1 MKKNNTVETAQKGQA
16 TNKNTQPENVKNDL
30 KKIQEHREAKKS
42 NVPTG
47 KVTLLKET
55 EARKKARKEQYD
67 NFRINS
73 LKRKCKNR
81 GLSEEDISKYVEKL
95 KEQLNSPHSYHI
107 LIMFDKKEVDMV
119 KQAIKNEGLEY
130 KVMADSYVMLD
141 GDSEVLDTVRG
152 IMPPSAK
159 IHPYAKKFESVLPAE
174 KKEVIKKPSNNTAEA
189 KANAKQAKR
198 GKGLHGSKRWL
209 HRLQKGRTKDTEGKP
224 KKFRVHSSEFFL
236 RNGKP
241 AKRRKPSP
249 RPNAGVNPTRV
260 HIGKRAWK
268 KASST
273 QAVLS
278 LAERISKQKAIAIQ
292 LKAKKGSTDSK
303 KASTTAKKAA

>member
-1 MKKNNTVETAQKGQA
+1 MNKNNTVETAQKGQA
-16 TNKNTQPENVKNDL
+16 TTKNTQPENVKNDL

-42 NVPTG
+42 KVPTG

-67 NFRINS
+67 NFRINA
-73 LKRKCKNR
+73 LKRRCKR
-81 GLSEEDISKYVEKL
+81 MGLSEEDISKYVKKL

-107 LIMFDKKEVDMV
+107 LIMFDKKEFDMV

-130 KVMADSYVMLD
+130 KVMTDSHMMLD
-141 GDSEVLDTVRG
+141 GDSEVLETLRG

-159 IHPYAKKFESVLPAE
+159 IHPYVKKFESVLPIE

-189 KANAKQAKR
+189 KANAKQAMY
-198 GKGLHGSKRWL
+198 GKGSHGSKRWM
-209 HRLQKGRTKDTEGKP
+209 HRLQKGRITDTDGKS
-224 KKFRVHSSEFFL
+224 KKLRVHSSEFFL

-241 AKRRKPSP
+241 VKRRKPSP
-249 RPNAGVNPTRV
+249 RPNRGTNPTKVR
-260 HIGKRAWK
+260 IGKRAWK
-268 KASST
+268 KANST

-278 LAERISKQKAIAIQ
+278 LAERISKQKAITIQ
-292 LKAKKGSTDSK
+292 LKAKK
-303 KASTTAKKAA
+303 ASTTTKKAA